1 MGPGKDLE
9 RLMLTRAAKKF
20 DRKELIRPS
29 TSLPIKPSHGQN
41 EVYNRRGST
50 KLEQSDD
57 LLQDLEDIH
66 SGHSGYPH

>member
-29 TSLPIKPSHGQN
+29 TSLPIKPSNGQN
-41 EVYNRRGST
+41 EVHNRRRST

-66 SGHSGYPH
+66 FGHSCYPH